1 VTLKCWDKHFRSSD
15 ATRKKRPSCDKAL
28 VVVAEKRWKSAGRG
42 GAGRRGG
49 GENEEAQNE
58 IVTLALRHAHMTR
71 RRHAHLPFKS
81 NLAFKKHFSA

>member
-1 VTLKCWDKHFRSSD
+1 LSEEPEKSYVFLICGRIEQFANHPSSRPRLFAAINQFGQRS
-15 ATRKKRPSCDKAL
+15 
-28 VVVAEKRWKSAGRG
+28 G
-42 GAGRRGG
+42 
-49 GENEEAQNE
+49 E

>member
-1 VTLKCWDKHFRSSD
+1 VTKRLLLS
-15 ATRKKRPSCDKAL
+15 RKSGGKAL
-28 VVVAEKRWKSAGRG
+28 VEG
-42 GAGRRGG
+42 GWEEGGG